1 MSMTE
6 RIQVAMKEIPASLIL
21 RNVRILHL
29 TTGEVEESD
38 IVLDDE
44 GMIAAVGRGYEGKR
58 VIDGRGAY
66 AVPGFIDAHFHLEST
81 LTTPRLYQ
89 QNVTAHGV
97 TTAVC
102 DPHELA
108 NVVGEAAFDFY
119 LKSAE
124 AMRMSLIVRLSSCVP
139 ATGLETSGVVIDA
152 AALARWRAA
161 HPELGLGEFM
171 NVPGVVWRDPAVIQK
186 LLPGGFV
193 DGHCPGASGETL
205 NAYCST
211 GIRNDHECST
221 VAEAQE
227 KLRRGMQIFI
237 REGSAARNLDAL
249 MPLLTLENSMQ
260 LALCTDDQSPLDRQE
275 RGHIDSMIRRA
286 IAAGVSPLVAYRV
299 ASFSAAR
306 GLELW
311 DRGLIAPG
319 RRGDIVLLSNL
330 EECRIQQVFVKGL
343 PQEELWDSEDPAR
356 YPSPEPF
363 RNTVKCRA
371 VIAADFP
378 MPPQDDVKR
387 LVMGVRDGD
396 LVTDRLELSTRESDV
411 LPLAVVERHG
421 HNGNIGHGLVHGFC
435 LKGGAIA
442 STVGHDSHNI
452 CVVGTSSQAMADAVN
467 ALRESQGGFVVVS
480 PDGTK
485 TLLPLPLGGLF
496 TDVPTD
502 ALVENLRVLHKAALD
517 LGCPLRDPF
526 LQLAFL
532 PLPVIP
538 HLKLTDRGLV
548 DVDAFQLLPPVY

>member
-21 RNVRILHL
+21 RNVRIFHL
-29 TTGEVEESD
+29 ATGEMEEND

-44 GMIAAVGRGYEGKR
+44 GMIAAVGRGYEGRR
-58 VIDGRGAY
+58 VIDGQGAY
-66 AVPGFIDAHFHLEST
+66 AVPGFVDAHFHLEST
-81 LTTPRLYQ
+81 LTIPRLYQ
-89 QNVTAHGV
+89 QNATAHGV

-119 LKSAE
+119 LKSAA
-124 AMRMSLIVRLSSCVP
+124 AMRMSLVVRLSSCVP
-139 ATGLETSGVVIDA
+139 ATALETSGAVIDA
-152 AALARWRAA
+152 AALDRWRTA
-161 HPELGLGEFM
+161 HPGLGLGEFM
-171 NVPGVVWRDPAVIQK
+171 NVPGVVWRDPAVLRK

-193 DGHCPGASGETL
+193 DGHCPGATGEIL

-221 VAEAQE
+221 VEEARE

-260 LALCTDDQSPLDRQE
+260 LAFCTDDQSPLDRQE

-286 IAAGVSPLVAYRV
+286 IAAGVPPLVAYRV

-343 PQEELWDSEDPAR
+343 PQEELWDDEDPAR
-356 YPSPEPF
+356 YPSPKPF
-363 RNTVKCRA
+363 RDTVKCRA
-371 VIAADFP
+371 VTAADFP
-378 MPPQDDVKR
+378 MPPQDDTKR

-421 HNGNIGHGLVHGFC
+421 RNGNIGHGLVHGFQ

-480 PDGTK
+480 PDGRRA
-485 TLLPLPLGGLF
+485 LLPLPLGGLF

-502 ALVENLRVLHKAALD
+502 ELVANLRVLHKAALD

>member
-21 RNVRILHL
+21 RNVRIFHL
-29 TTGEVEESD
+29 TTGEVEEND

-44 GMIAAVGRGYEGKR
+44 GMIAAVGRGYEGRR

-66 AVPGFIDAHFHLEST
+66 AVPGFVDAHFHLEST

-119 LKSAE
+119 LKSAA
-124 AMRMSLIVRLSSCVP
+124 AMRMSLVVRLSSCVP
-139 ATGLETSGVVIDA
+139 ATGLETSGAVIDA
-152 AALARWRAA
+152 AALERWRAA
-161 HPELGLGEFM
+161 RPGLGLGEFM
-171 NVPGVVWRDPAVIQK
+171 NVPGVVWRDPAVIRK

-193 DGHCPGASGETL
+193 DGHCPGATGETL

-221 VAEAQE
+221 VTEAME

-260 LALCTDDQSPLDRQE
+260 LAFCTDDQSPLDRQE
-275 RGHIDSMIRRA
+275 RGHIDSMVRRA

-330 EECRIQQVFVKGL
+330 EECRIQQVFVRGL
-343 PQEELWDSEDPAR
+343 PQEELWNGEDPAR
-356 YPSPEPF
+356 YPSPEAF

-371 VIAADFP
+371 VTAEDFP
-378 MPPQDDVKR
+378 MPPRDDTKR

-396 LVTDRLELSTRESDV
+396 LATDRLELSTREPDV

-421 HNGNIGHGLVHGFC
+421 RNGNIGHGLVHGFQ

-452 CVVGTSSQAMADAVN
+452 CVVGASSQAMADAVN

-480 PDGTK
+480 PDGGK
-485 TLLPLPLGGLF
+485 ALLPLPLGGLF
-496 TDVPTD
+496 TDASTD
-502 ALVENLRVLHKAALD
+502 ALVENLRVLHKAALE